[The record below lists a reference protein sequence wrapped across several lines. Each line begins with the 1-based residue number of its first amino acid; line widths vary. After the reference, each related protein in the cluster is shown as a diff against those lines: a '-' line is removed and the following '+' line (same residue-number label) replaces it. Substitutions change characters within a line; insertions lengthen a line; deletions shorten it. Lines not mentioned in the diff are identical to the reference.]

1 MKNNGFKI
9 AVIAILLGGGYFL
22 YTRVKANKAT
32 SNIDTIINAGNSS
45 ASSKMVLETFQP
57 EFIKAWADAS
67 SSNAST
73 FSFENKNYNTKG
85 GKAIKA

>member
-9 AVIAILLGGGYFL
+9 AVIAILLVGGYFI
-22 YTRVKANKAT
+22 YNRVQANKKT
-32 SNIDTIINAGNSS
+32 SDVDTIIN
-45 ASSKMVLETFQP
+45 SKNGTNKMLLETFQP
-57 EFIKAWADAS
+57 EFIKAWATAV
-67 SSNAST
+67 NAGSTT

>member
-9 AVIAILLGGGYFL
+9 AVIAILLGGGYFI
-22 YTRVKANKAT
+22 YTRVQANKKTNNVDA
-32 SNIDTIINAGNSS
+32 IINAGNSS

-67 SSNAST
+67 TANTPT